1 MKAKLTL
8 YLKGLLIGVA
18 NSIPGV
24 SGGTIAY
31 ILNVY
36 DLLINALSLN
46 LKFILKNFSSL
57 LLLAS
62 GLISGLFL
70 FAFALD
76 ELLYARFPLIVNLS
90 FIGLIIGSL
99 NFILLKTK
107 LNKNKLDFKSY
118 LIFLLGVIIVV
129 IPSLSLNIN
138 SQVITSLTINN
149 VFGLFIAGVVGSFAM
164 IIPGLSGSFVLLIL
178 GYYETIIKA
187 VAELNIILLLPVA
200 LGITFGLVGGARL
213 IKVGLKKYPE
223 SIYKL
228 ILGLL
233 VGSIFVIDIS
243 GFGLN
248 LSSIFGLIILMI
260 SAVLTNILSQIKST
274 N

>member
-1 MKAKLTL
+1 MKVKITL

-46 LKFILKNFSSL
+46 VKFIAKNFSSL
-57 LLLAS
+57 LLLAI
-62 GLISGLFL
+62 GLLSGLFL
-70 FAFALD
+70 FALTLN

-90 FIGLIIGSL
+90 FIGLIVGSF
-99 NFILLKTK
+99 NFILSKTK
-107 LNKNKLDFKSY
+107 LKTNKLDVKSY
-118 LIFLLGVIIVV
+118 LLFLTGAIIVI
-129 IPSLSLNIN
+129 IPSLTSSLNN
-138 SQVITSLTINN
+138 DVITNLSLENI
-149 VFGLFIAGVVGSFAM
+149 FGLFIAGIVGSIAM
-164 IIPGLSGSFVLLIL
+164 IIPGLSGSFVLLLL

-200 LGITFGLVGGARL
+200 GGIVIGLVGGARL
-213 IKVGLKKYPE
+213 IKLGLSKYPE
-223 SIYKL
+223 TIYKL
-228 ILGLL
+228 VLGLL

-243 GFGLN
+243 GLGFN
-248 LSSIFGLIILMI
+248 LTSIIGLIILII
-260 SAVLTNILSQIKST
+260 SAVLTNILSQVKST
-274 N
+274 